1 MKTMNA
7 LKWAGIAALIFLLPG
22 CASSGKGR
30 DFSPY
35 APMGLAMV
43 ASNYDINWVGEVTY
57 KSSGSVSDFVRR
69 TLRLKTDTE
78 KVRISSADDLI
89 NEADTMLR
97 EILTKAEI
105 FRLED
110 KDRLL
115 NTASYAG
122 VKSVQPPNTPEKVFA
137 DAYRFINYRDKNF
150 PGEIARETGIQSILY
165 ISFEFN
171 KEMISGIGKS
181 GKCRARV
188 VMTATLVN
196 PAGKIIYNK
205 DIETHSDD
213 KIEVKSGAYSQDELM
228 ELFKEPIGEA
238 CYRFVWTFT
247 GMPSTR

>member
-1 MKTMNA
+1 MKIINT
-7 LKWAGIAALIFLLPG
+7 LKLVGIAALIFLLPG
-22 CASSGKGR
+22 CASSSKGR

-57 KSSGSVSDFVRR
+57 NSSGSVSDFIRR
-69 TLRLKTDTE
+69 SLGLKTEKD
-78 KVRISSADDLI
+78 KVRISRADDLI
-89 NEADTMLR
+89 NEADTLLR

-122 VKSVQPPNTPEKVFA
+122 VKSVQPPNTPEMIFA
-137 DAYRFINYRDKNF
+137 DAYRFINYRNKDF

-165 ISFEFN
+165 ITFKFS

-188 VMTATLVN
+188 IMTATLVN

-205 DIETHSDD
+205 DFETHSYD
-213 KIEVKSGAYSQDELM
+213 KIEVKDGAYSQDELM

-238 CYRFVWTFT
+238 CYRFVWAFT
-247 GMPSTR
+247 GTPPS